1 MFCVWRN
8 NEDDWIKPAAGV
20 GGSGGLFLTMSSD
33 SSHGISKQSPKSQG
47 APATPWEEKSLDNEE
62 NGNLRKS
69 IGSTDPAGDV
79 CVWFWPE
86 APRDR
91 FKFSIILPSVT
102 ESQRSGEAD
111 ICWWE
116 MWTMVTIV
124 TEHDFC
130 QSRQTIRHQWPQRGD
145 FHETSIEFGQ
155 HQTIVRFSYSSQM
168 FDWRLNWDNNNT
180 SLQPR
185 FGDQT
190 KRFKETLMWEKRL
203 SLWSSTVSEFWIIK
217 QFFEK

>member
-20 GGSGGLFLTMSSD
+20 GGSGGLFLTLSSD

-47 APATPWEEKSLDNEE
+47 ALATPREEKSLDNEE
-62 NGNLRKS
+62 NGNLRNQHRINWS
-69 IGSTDPAGDV
+69 RRWCLCVVLAGSA
-79 CVWFWPE
+79 
-86 APRDR
+86 ARQ
-91 FKFSIILPSVT
+91 IQILNYSPVGHGASV
-102 ESQRSGEAD
+102 EWRAD

-116 MWTMVTIV
+116 KWTMVTIL

-168 FDWRLNWDNNNT
+168 FDWRLNWDNNNA

-190 KRFKETLMWEKRL
+190 KRFKKRL
-203 SLWSSTVSEFWIIK
+203 
-217 QFFEK
+217 